1 MMPCWQRTGQ
11 TTRKGGQYDRKIGR
25 GQTNKARDMGQHDES
40 KELSAKKKKERIKDV
55 SLFSFAFSFFRCNAA
70 PDADQG

>member
-40 KELSAKKKKERIKDV
+40 KELSAKKERK
-55 SLFSFAFSFFRCNAA
+55 N
-70 PDADQG
+70 